1 MGTNALRTTN
11 GIVFG
16 LSLIGGFI
24 LLFIGF
30 FRGVCLDNSYG
41 YCEEYQASPTIVAY
55 GFTALLISTLV
66 FLLVT
71 HFADHIEDSFEKRAE
86 IITLLRKLNQL
97 P

>member
-30 FRGVCLDNSYG
+30 KGVCVDESSYG
-41 YCEEYQASPTIVAY
+41 TCYEYQASPTIVAY

-71 HFADHIEDSFEKRAE
+71 HFADHIEDSFEKRVE

>member
-11 GIVFG
+11 GIVYA

-24 LLFIGF
+24 LLIVGF
-30 FRGVCLDNSYG
+30 KGVCVDESSYG
-41 YCEEYQASPTIVAY
+41 TCYEYEVSTTIVAY